1 MTAEID
7 TQRGAVS
14 AADVAEL
21 AARLQRLLD
30 ATPGHSAF
38 VRPLTRRTVTQIYRS
53 LCAYAALL
61 QLQEDK

>member
-1 MTAEID
+1 MTD
-7 TQRGAVS
+7 GTDMQRVAVC

-53 LCAYAALL
+53 LCAYAALR
-61 QLQEDK
+61 